1 MIPVYPFPPSDAQ
14 TGQSDRQQ
22 QQQNAAAAPRVATTT
37 VSMRQ
42 PEAVDRAVIGSGGLL
57 LSTR

>member
-22 QQQNAAAAPRVATTT
+22 QQQNAAAAPRVSA
-37 VSMRQ
+37 R
-42 PEAVDRAVIGSGGLL
+42 VDAQQQVYCRMYV
-57 LSTR
+57 